1 MSEPDTTPAAAADA
15 GVVTDVPQVVAT
27 EAALALVERVRA
39 QHGPLMF
46 YQSGG
51 CCDGSAPMCYAR
63 GELMVGD
70 GDRLLG
76 HVGGEPFYIN
86 DSLFEYWMGSQL
98 IVDAEPGRGGMF
110 SLEGSTGEH
119 FVSRA
124 RLYSDAEWLWL
135 QAHGKV

>member
-1 MSEPDTTPAAAADA
+1 MSAPEEMKE
-15 GVVTDVPQVVAT
+15 VQQVVAT
-27 EAALALVERVRA
+27 EAALALIARVRA

-51 CCDGSAPMCYAR
+51 CCDGSAPMCYGR

-86 DSLFEYWMGSQL
+86 EALFEYWTGSQL
-98 IVDAEPGRGGMF
+98 ILDAEAGRGGMF
-110 SLEGSTGEH
+110 SLEGATGQH

-124 RLYSDAEWLWL
+124 RLYEDAEWRWL
-135 QAHGKV
+135 KAQGKVD